1 MFSIGE
7 FSQLGQVSVRMLRHY
22 DAIGLLRPAHVAPDS
37 GHRFYRADQLS
48 RLNRVIALKD
58 LGLTLRQICSILDER
73 VDAAEL
79 YGMLR
84 LRRAELEERIAAD
97 TARLLR
103 VEIRLTTITKEGHM
117 HPEEVLLKPIPSTR
131 VAELTA
137 VAASYEGEDIGPVI
151 QPLFAELCRRVE
163 AAGVK
168 VTGYGIAR
176 YEPEADGRVIV
187 HAGLEVAAETSD
199 DNDFAVV
206 DLPEIEQAATIIHRG
221 SMEKVGPT
229 FQTLA
234 HWIDEHGYRGVGLA
248 REVSIDCPEG
258 DYDNWVTEL
267 QMTVT
272 RA

>member
-1 MFSIGE
+1 
-7 FSQLGQVSVRMLRHY
+7 
-22 DAIGLLRPAHVAPDS
+22 
-37 GHRFYRADQLS
+37 
-48 RLNRVIALKD
+48 
-58 LGLTLRQICSILDER
+58 
-73 VDAAEL
+73 
-79 YGMLR
+79 MLR

-103 VEIRLTTITKEGHM
+103 VEIRLTTIATEGRM

-137 VAASYEGEDIGPVI
+137 VAAGYEGEDIGPVI
-151 QPLFAELCRRVE
+151 QPLFAELCRRLD

-168 VTGYGIAR
+168 VAGYGIAR

-187 HAGLEVAAETSD
+187 HAELEVAAETGD
-199 DNDFAVV
+199 GHDFAVV

>member
-1 MFSIGE
+1 MFSIGA
-7 FSQLGQVSVRMLRHY
+7 FSQLGQVSVRVLRHY
-22 DAIGLLRPAHVAPDS
+22 DAIGLLRPAHVDPGS

-58 LGLTLRQICSILDER
+58 LGLTLRQIGSILDER
-73 VDAAEL
+73 VDTAEL

-84 LRRAELEERIAAD
+84 LRRAEL
-97 TARLLR
+97 
-103 VEIRLTTITKEGHM
+103 
-117 HPEEVLLKPIPSTR
+117 
-131 VAELTA
+131 
-137 VAASYEGEDIGPVI
+137 
-151 QPLFAELCRRVE
+151 CRRVD

-176 YEPEADGRVIV
+176 YEPEADGRVTV
-187 HAGLEVAAETSD
+187 RAGLEVAAETSGD
-199 DNDFAVV
+199 HDFAVV

-221 SMEKVGPT
+221 PMEEVGPT

-234 HWIDEHGYRGVGLA
+234 HWIDEHDYRGLGLA

-258 DYDNWVTEL
+258 DHDNWVTEL

-272 RA
+272 RV